1 MLIKNG
7 LFHFWVNYWNLE
19 SIKSHNGRNA
29 FVVYDLQNSM
39 VNSWNVCLPKGCTIK
54 VNTQRAFCPI
64 KWKMDCPSFIYFF
77 GEEIFINFYSLDHK
91 PLLVKG
97 FPSFIFLLAFCWL
110 NQSFAIATIN
120 IKVEVGSIPFKHL
133 ISKAELDC
141 AMQVTLCQSVSPHS
155 VKLTK
160 TCDSVFF
167 QYRSCQF
174 LLKPS
179 LYILFCPLEA
189 LSIWKPVLG
198 LYDKQP

>member
-1 MLIKNG
+1 
-7 LFHFWVNYWNLE
+7 
-19 SIKSHNGRNA
+19 
-29 FVVYDLQNSM
+29 
-39 VNSWNVCLPKGCTIK
+39 
-54 VNTQRAFCPI
+54 
-64 KWKMDCPSFIYFF
+64 MDCPSFIYFF
-77 GEEIFINFYSLDHK
+77 GEEIFIIFYSLDHK

-141 AMQVTLCQSVSPHS
+141 AMQVTLSQRVSPHS

-174 LLKPS
+174 FLKPS
-179 LYILFCPLEA
+179 LYILFCPLQA
-189 LSIWKPVLG
+189 LSIWKSVLG
-198 LYDKQP
+198 LYDKQPYVSVSGFFQTSPKSSIPLFLCHPISHSL

>member
-1 MLIKNG
+1 MLLLSMTFKNPWWIHEMCVCPWDAQLKSIHKG
-7 LFHFWVNYWNLE
+7 LL
-19 SIKSHNGRNA
+19 IQLNG
-29 FVVYDLQNSM
+29 
-39 VNSWNVCLPKGCTIK
+39 
-54 VNTQRAFCPI
+54 
-64 KWKMDCPSFIYFF
+64 KWIVPPFIYFF
-77 GEEIFINFYSLDHK
+77 EEEIFINFYSLDHK

-141 AMQVTLCQSVSPHS
+141 AMQVTLCQRVSPHS

-167 QYRSCQF
+167 QNRSCQF

-189 LSIWKPVLG
+189 L
-198 LYDKQP
+198 